1 MKGGKKNSPPDPPKK
16 GQSNLHKKRT
26 EAENIPRQNTKNVQ
40 FLVKEVVE
48 GYSHDLILSSV
59 AREKCD
65 EGNVITRSSS
75 TSNCDAN
82 I

>member
-1 MKGGKKNSPPDPPKK
+1 MKGGKKNSPPTPPKK
-16 GQSNLHKKRT
+16 DKAICTKKERKRKIFQDR
-26 EAENIPRQNTKNVQ
+26 IPKMYNSM
-40 FLVKEVVE
+40 KEVVE